1 MSCCCWTVSYH
12 LVVNLVDRFSELVRD
27 LIYCRCRNRTASS
40 SDEDADQ
47 QSVYSGVG
55 VENSGIVTDK
65 MEPTEILAIS
75 GRPRYVLLNDTVEL
89 QPFYYDVDRRQCELL
104 LKDRPDGTCLVR
116 PFKLKHETIRYILS
130 IRATETYFHLFI
142 RHAGNNGMYALGLEK
157 QHEKRFKFATDIV
170 HYYQLHSLECTR
182 ATAVIAK
189 LKLSPLHTPTDDQR
203 TQD

>member
-27 LIYCRCRNRTASS
+27 LIYCRCRNCTGSS
-40 SDEDADQ
+40 LDEDADQ
-47 QSVYSGVG
+47 QSVHSGGG
-55 VENSGIVTDK
+55 VVNSCVVADK
-65 MEPTEILAIS
+65 TEPGEISTIG

-130 IRATETYFHLFI
+130 IRAAETYFHLFI

-157 QHEKRFKFATDIV
+157 QHEKRFKFASDIV

-189 LKLSPLHTPTDDQR
+189 LKLSPLHTPTGEQR
-203 TQD
+203 PQD